1 MMRLRTKYSKF
12 IPAKDYTAITIFPYI
27 IVRLENKANYN
38 ASAERHETTHALQQV
53 ECLVVGAILAVA
65 MFFAG
70 CGWWSLVP
78 LGLFFELYVLEW
90 AIKIPF
96 CNFDTDM
103 AYMSIST
110 EREAYA
116 TMYDKDYNERRKHFA
131 WLKYLFTLKPK
142 KS

>member
-1 MMRLRTKYSKF
+1 MKLKKIYNRLFPLKGFK
-12 IPAKDYTAITIFPYI
+12 ALTICPFVF
-27 IVRLENKANYN
+27 VREEERDTFGEAG
-38 ASAERHETTHALQQV
+38 ERHETTHALQQV

-96 CNFDTDM
+96 CNFDTSR

-116 TMYDKDYNERRKHFA
+116 TMYDKGYNERRKHFA